1 MLKRDSIYFGSLM
14 GLITPLIVFTIL
26 YFLLELVEMVFA
38 LEWLNERPA
47 VKLISVALNL
57 LLIRY
62 YFARLKFENT
72 GRGLLITTFVYV
84 IAYFIIY
91 PPA

>member
-1 MLKRDSIYFGSLM
+1 M
-14 GLITPLIVFTIL
+14 GLISPLIVFTIL

-38 LEWLNERPA
+38 MEWLNERPA
-47 VKLISVALNL
+47 IKLISVALNL

-62 YFARLKFENT
+62 YFVRLKFENT